1 MSERKISF
9 SATDDGETFEI
20 FTHSR
25 THTLD
30 SPNSFVFFFSFLFFS
45 FHFVLTT
52 GETWVDDASVGQ
64 SIVTMNNYG
73 DCFLALLQISVDN
86 NWQDILWANT
96 IEAQHMSYLQRGFVG
111 LYFCSFFVF
120 MGWFGLNILT
130 ALVIETYDVAKSK
143 GGGGGGEEGRGERGE
158 VDGGAEKERG
168 VGVADGRA
176 VADGKTTGHHANHIA
191 AAGQRGGGRQ
201 FPPHGE
207 YGRYGAGSESGGAY
221 YPPSGQ
227 HSISS
232 SNNRTTFQGGFDG
245 GGRGVGGGGGRNYSL
260 GLAAAAA
267 SDAAAVVPRL
277 GERLG
282 LGGGGI
288 EGDDD
293 AEGLQAG
300 WSEFQ
305 VGILS

>member
-1 MSERKISF
+1 
-9 SATDDGETFEI
+9 
-20 FTHSR
+20 
-25 THTLD
+25 
-30 SPNSFVFFFSFLFFS
+30 
-45 FHFVLTT
+45 
-52 GETWVDDASVGQ
+52 
-64 SIVTMNNYG
+64 MNNYG

-96 IEAQHMSYLQRGFVG
+96 IEAQHMSYLQRGFAG

-143 GGGGGGEEGRGERGE
+143 GGGGGGEEGRGEKGE

-168 VGVADGRA
+168 GRGGRKSRCRWEDDRSPRESHRCGRA
-176 VADGKTTGHHANHIA
+176 KG
-191 AAGQRGGGRQ
+191 RRQ

-267 SDAAAVVPRL
+267 SGRARS
-277 GERLG
+277 G
-282 LGGGGI
+282 
-288 EGDDD
+288 
-293 AEGLQAG
+293 AEARGKARPG
-300 WSEFQ
+300 RRRHRRRR
-305 VGILS
+305 